1 MINLNCLLGDSKYLA
16 YDSNGENGITH
27 KAYVVADQT
36 EEDIIKN

>member
-16 YDSNGENGITH
+16 YDAKGESGITH
-27 KAYVVADQT
+27 KAYVVGNQT